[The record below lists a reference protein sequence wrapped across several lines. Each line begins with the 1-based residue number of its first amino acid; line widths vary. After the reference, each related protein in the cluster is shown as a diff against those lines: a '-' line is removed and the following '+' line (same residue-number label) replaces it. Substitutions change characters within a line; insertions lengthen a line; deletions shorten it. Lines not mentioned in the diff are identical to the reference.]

1 MRGSLPGSCGIAH
14 RKSWQD
20 VLLCIVRRKDIAIV
34 TGAVEK
40 FVAVSVA
47 AALSAERESYSL
59 EHIVHGGVFKNHAME
74 EQRFSKG
81 SK

>member
-1 MRGSLPGSCGIAH
+1 MPGSRGIAH

-20 VLLCIVRRKDIAIV
+20 VLFCIVRRKDIAIV
-34 TGAVEK
+34 TGAAEK

-59 EHIVHGGVFKNHAME
+59 EHIVHGGVFKNPAME
-74 EQRFSKG
+74 EQRFSKD